1 MLGRSLPLFLA
12 NSLDETQVFVW
23 HCYWDTGA
31 SHGNF
36 LERRSLERGQFV
48 ASKLPRDELVVLR
61 CC

>member
-1 MLGRSLPLFLA
+1 MGRSLPLFLA

-23 HCYWDTGA
+23 ALLLGHRA